1 MSAGDKETPRDTT
14 GQSGSAVFFSNPLMS
29 DLESDWSLIHD
40 AAFNGRVL
48 ALQRLIAQGTCV
60 NLNTLNQV
68 SPLHGACLQGHVAC
82 AKLLVENGAKV
93 NSSTVDGQTPLS
105 EACARG
111 HVTCVSLLL
120 QQGATPLGTSHT
132 SSPIH
137 RAAAKGHTECI
148 ESLVQHGADVDQ
160 YIDQSGSPLH
170 VACSNQHLSSVC
182 KLLQLG
188 ASVNSSVS
196 GDSPLHIAAR
206 LSSPEMV
213 SVLLEHGADHSLRNS
228 EGKQPLE
235 LAPPNSPVE
244 RLLRQAGGNR
254 KNPFTV
260 HPSYHFW
267 APWIGQG
274 TRRSNTVLNTEFLKA
289 QGSRNSAEADDINI
303 TEDRL
308 SNELM
313 NLKVD
318 ALHTL

>member
-14 GQSGSAVFFSNPLMS
+14 CQSGTAFFFSNPLMS
-29 DLESDWSLIHD
+29 DFESDWSPIHD

-93 NSSTVDGQTPLS
+93 NSSTVDGQTALS

-148 ESLVQHGADVDQ
+148 ELLVEHGAAVDQ
-160 YIDQSGSPLH
+160 YIDQSGFPLH

-213 SVLLEHGADHSLRNS
+213 SVLLQHGADRSLRNS

-244 RLLRQAGGNR
+244 RLLRQAGGVSPLMQLCRLYIR
-254 KNPFTV
+254 KTLGKQKLGAIHNLHLP
-260 HPSYHFW
+260 
-267 APWIGQG
+267 
-274 TRRSNTVLNTEFLKA
+274 TEVKQYLLY
-289 QGSRNSAEADDINI
+289 Q
-303 TEDRL
+303 
-308 SNELM
+308 
-313 NLKVD
+313 
-318 ALHTL
+318 